1 MIVVGEADGNLV
13 VRAAQFDEGQGKYV
27 GDPKSQTRELSQEDA
42 ANEQDAYYNSLVH
55 NQPTQQE
62 DAEQSQETA
71 YVKPSEHEGK
81 FGIGD
86 KMTFYVDG
94 KPIEAEVVQTE
105 DVDGVVV
112 QTSERVNG
120 HLINQY
126 TREELD
132 ALTAP
137 PQQANDNADVV
148 SPKTPEAGAEVQNE
162 TEEEKSPDELP
173 AFDGDKFNE
182 THPADE
188 IRQPQ
193 EEQKPNEENNA
204 VDEASTASKIPQDEG
219 GEYDYMQAEPSKAW
233 AALLEQTDG
242 DADMAREVAQSM
254 LDDKVAELE
263 QAQKQKPKEGKS
275 VAEKIAA
282 RKEHKANIERIESE
296 IERWQQIL
304 SQSEQQPTTEETKP
318 KEETPSNHIADVS
331 KKEEETTQQ
340 ENIKL
345 SDEVDE
351 NGRQFVLNSEG
362 NLAFGE
368 ITEDTGLTAA
378 PILLSEGMITNRA
391 TNDGYGLA
399 HIEARHG
406 GGNKK
411 GWIQISVR
419 FYRTGCQEL

>member
-55 NQPTQQE
+55 NQPTHQE

-132 ALTAP
+132 ALTTP
-137 PQQANDNADVV
+137 PQQSNDNADVV

-162 TEEEKSPDELP
+162 T
-173 AFDGDKFNE
+173 N
-182 THPADE
+182 
-188 IRQPQ
+188 
-193 EEQKPNEENNA
+193 
-204 VDEASTASKIPQDEG
+204 
-219 GEYDYMQAEPSKAW
+219 
-233 AALLEQTDG
+233 
-242 DADMAREVAQSM
+242 
-254 LDDKVAELE
+254 
-263 QAQKQKPKEGKS
+263 
-275 VAEKIAA
+275 
-282 RKEHKANIERIESE
+282 
-296 IERWQQIL
+296 
-304 SQSEQQPTTEETKP
+304 
-318 KEETPSNHIADVS
+318 
-331 KKEEETTQQ
+331 
-340 ENIKL
+340 
-345 SDEVDE
+345 
-351 NGRQFVLNSEG
+351 
-362 NLAFGE
+362 
-368 ITEDTGLTAA
+368 
-378 PILLSEGMITNRA
+378 
-391 TNDGYGLA
+391 
-399 HIEARHG
+399 
-406 GGNKK
+406 
-411 GWIQISVR
+411 
-419 FYRTGCQEL
+419 

>member
-1 MIVVGEADGNLV
+1 MLDDKVDELEEAQKQKPKEGKSVAEKIAARKEHDFAQRHNPQTKLLNVGDTYTAPNSEKMIVVGEADGNLV

-162 TEEEKSPDELP
+162 TGEEEKSPDELP

-188 IRQPQ
+188 IRPT
-193 EEQKPNEENNA
+193 EEQNPNEENNA
-204 VDEASTASKIPQDEG
+204 VDEASAISKIPQDEG

-242 DADMAREVAQSM
+242 DADMAREVAISM
-254 LDDKVAELE
+254 LDDKVTELE
-263 QAQKQKPKEGKS
+263 EAQKQKPKEGKS

-282 RKEHKANIERIESE
+282 RKEHKANIERIEKE
-296 IERWQQIL
+296 IEQWQQII
-304 SQSEQQPTTEETKP
+304 QSGEE
-318 KEETPSNHIADVS
+318 
-331 KKEEETTQQ
+331 
-340 ENIKL
+340 
-345 SDEVDE
+345 
-351 NGRQFVLNSEG
+351 R
-362 NLAFGE
+362 
-368 ITEDTGLTAA
+368 
-378 PILLSEGMITNRA
+378 
-391 TNDGYGLA
+391 
-399 HIEARHG
+399 EA
-406 GGNKK
+406 
-411 GWIQISVR
+411 
-419 FYRTGCQEL
+419 

>member
-1 MIVVGEADGNLV
+1 MEQTDGDADMAREV
-13 VRAAQFDEGQGKYV
+13 AQSMLDDKVAELEQAQEQSQREPQEEEG
-27 GDPKSQTRELSQEDA
+27 
-42 ANEQDAYYNSLVH
+42 
-55 NQPTQQE
+55 
-62 DAEQSQETA
+62 QSQETA

-112 QTSERVNG
+112 QTEDVDGVVVQTSERVNG

-132 ALTAP
+132 ALTTP

-148 SPKTPEAGAEVQNE
+148 SPKTPEAGTEVQNE

-182 THPADE
+182 THPVDE
-188 IRQPQ
+188 IRPQ

-204 VDEASTASKIPQDEG
+204 VDEASAASKVPQDES

-233 AALLEQTDG
+233 DALLEQTDG

-263 QAQKQKPKEGKS
+263 
-275 VAEKIAA
+275 
-282 RKEHKANIERIESE
+282 
-296 IERWQQIL
+296 
-304 SQSEQQPTTEETKP
+304 
-318 KEETPSNHIADVS
+318 
-331 KKEEETTQQ
+331 
-340 ENIKL
+340 
-345 SDEVDE
+345 
-351 NGRQFVLNSEG
+351 
-362 NLAFGE
+362 
-368 ITEDTGLTAA
+368 
-378 PILLSEGMITNRA
+378 
-391 TNDGYGLA
+391 
-399 HIEARHG
+399 
-406 GGNKK
+406 
-411 GWIQISVR
+411 
-419 FYRTGCQEL
+419 